1 MRGESGVLTGSY
13 ILSNQALDRGVV
25 QGGGSPGGG
34 HLRGGASKGGQPRV
48 LGFESES

>member
-13 ILSNQALDRGVV
+13 ILSNQALDRGLSR
-25 QGGGSPGGG
+25 GGSPGGG
-34 HLRGGASKGGQPRV
+34 HLREGGAYKGGQPRV